1 MPMGTIILEKRKE
14 LGWTQRQ
21 VAEYLGV
28 SVPAV
33 SKWEKGIA
41 SPDIGLLPSLARL
54 LKTDLNALFC
64 FHEVFPAQEMG
75 AFCSELASLAGRDLV
90 SAFEMAEAK
99 LHDFPYDEQLR
110 LNVAIVLDA
119 ALLQTSDAD
128 VPKEA
133 YGKRISS
140 WYADLG
146 KSADE
151 KIQNS
156 ANFMRVG
163 RYIRQ
168 DKLDAAQEVL
178 NNIRDKREIAAAFP
192 DKQML
197 QVSIYLKRGEAE
209 QAALELEKMLFQ
221 EASKVQMLLTRLAEA
236 ELAAGE
242 KAVAEEIAEKS
253 KDTVALL
260 DLWEGNKYIAPYQI
274 VAQEKD
280 ADAML
285 SLLEKMLKS
294 LKKPWG
300 FTESALYHRMA
311 PEAKQFCPDEILA
324 MVLEGLEND
333 PDCEYLREHPKGKAL
348 LAKYKR

>member
-1 MPMGTIILEKRKE
+1 MPMSTIILEKRKE
-14 LGWTQRQ
+14 LGWTQKQ

-64 FHEVFPAQEMG
+64 FHEALSPRELG
-75 AFCSELASLAGRDLV
+75 AFCNELVSLAGKNIAA
-90 SAFEMAEAK
+90 AFERAEAK
-99 LHDFPYDEQLR
+99 LHEFPHDEQLR
-110 LNVAIVLDA
+110 LSVAVVMDS
-119 ALLQTSDAD
+119 ALLQTHDPN
-128 VPKEA
+128 VLKEDFE
-133 YGKRISS
+133 KKISS
-140 WYADLG
+140 WYDCLG
-146 KSADE
+146 RSADE
-151 KIQNS
+151 KIRNS
-156 ANFMRVG
+156 VDFMRVS

-197 QVSIYLKRGEAE
+197 QVSIDLKRGEAE

-221 EASKVQMLLTRLAEA
+221 EASKIQMLLASLAEA

-242 KAVAEEIAEKS
+242 KAVAEMIAEKS
-253 KDTVALL
+253 KAMVALL
-260 DLWEGNKYIAPYQI
+260 DLWEGNKYSALYPI

-324 MVLEGLEND
+324 MVLKGLEND